1 MQTLGAHA
9 QASQRGAVLTMSRS
23 FLFVPGD
30 SQRKFDSAVASASD
44 ALILDLEDS
53 VALSQKDM
61 ARTLVQQLLPKIPS
75 HQQGWVRVNA
85 LDTGLLLQDL
95 VAVVPARPFGILL
108 PKCEGRE
115 SLRRV
120 TDYLDALE
128 WQAGVPVGQ
137 TQILVIA
144 TETGRAI
151 FELGSYA
158 GVTPRLWGI
167 SWGGEDLAAVVDSLG
182 NRADGRYTEP
192 YRMARSLCLFA
203 AAAAGVRPI
212 DTVCVEISAPEIL
225 ANESREAFRDGF
237 VGKLAVHPRQIAPI
251 NEAFQASESQLNWA
265 RRVLAA
271 FAENPSASAFN
282 LDGQMIDQPHLRL
295 ARRLCGEG

>member
-1 MQTLGAHA
+1 MP
-9 QASQRGAVLTMSRS
+9 RS

-30 SQRKFDSAVASASD
+30 SQKKFDSAIAGAAD

-53 VALSQKDM
+53 VAPSSKDM
-61 ARTLVQQLLPKIPS
+61 ARALVQQLLPQIPA

-85 LDTGLLLQDL
+85 LDSGLLLQDL

-108 PKCEGRE
+108 PKCEGRDA
-115 SLRRV
+115 LRRV
-120 TDYLDALE
+120 SDYLDALE
-128 WQAGVPVGQ
+128 LQAGMAVGQ
-137 TQILVIA
+137 TQILLIA

-158 GVTPRLWGI
+158 GVTQRLWGI
-167 SWGGEDLAAVVDSLG
+167 SWGGEDLAAAVGSLS
-182 NRADGRYTEP
+182 NRVDGRYTEP
-192 YRMARSLCLFA
+192 YRLARSLCLFA

-212 DTVCVEISAPEIL
+212 DTVCVDLSAPEAL
-225 ANESREAFRDGF
+225 AGESREAFRDGF
-237 VGKLAVHPRQIAPI
+237 VGKLAIHPRQIAPI
-251 NEAFQASESQLNWA
+251 NEAFQASAAQLDWA

-271 FAENPSASAFN
+271 FAAHPHAGAFN